1 MEKDKRRHLTLL
13 ASFGSIC
20 FSRVRCDGNS
30 VAYNFVRAFTA
41 DVTLKKMSFYHIKNL
56 LYYFTTLFYNI
67 SFIRYFIIQFYI
79 LK

>member
-30 VAYNFVRAFTA
+30 VAYNFDRASQQMLPKKKKSYLIA
-41 DVTLKKMSFYHIKNL
+41 LK
-56 LYYFTTLFYNI
+56 T
-67 SFIRYFIIQFYI
+67 YFIILSHYFIISYLSDI
-79 LK
+79 LSFNSIH

>member
-30 VAYNFVRAFTA
+30 VAYNFVRATT
-41 DVTLKKMSFYHIKNL
+41 DVTKKNC
-56 LYYFTTLFYNI
+56 
-67 SFIRYFIIQFYI
+67 YFIILKIYFII
-79 LK
+79 LPHHFTISHLSDFLSFNSIH

>member
-30 VAYNFVRAFTA
+30 VAYNFVREFTA
-41 DVTLKKMSFYHIKNL
+41 DVTKKKNHFITLK
-56 LYYFTTLFYNI
+56 T
-67 SFIRYFIIQFYI
+67 YFIILPHYFIISYLSDI
-79 LK
+79 LSFNFIH

>member
-30 VAYNFVRAFTA
+30 VAYNFDRASTA
-41 DVTLKKMSFYHIKNL
+41 NVTQKKSYLITLK
-56 LYYFTTLFYNI
+56 T
-67 SFIRYFIIQFYI
+67 YFIILSHYFIISHLSDI
-79 LK
+79 LSFNSIH

>member
-30 VAYNFVRAFTA
+30 VAYNFVTA
-41 DVTLKKMSFYHIKNL
+41 ITYVTKKKKS
-56 LYYFTTLFYNI
+56 
-67 SFIRYFIIQFYI
+67 YFIILKIYFII
-79 LK
+79 LPYHFTISHLSNILSFNSIH

>member
-30 VAYNFVRAFTA
+30 VAYNFVRATTY
-41 DVTLKKMSFYHIKNL
+41 VTKKKKSYFIVLKI
-56 LYYFTTLFYNI
+56 
-67 SFIRYFIIQFYI
+67 YFIILPHHFTISHLSDI
-79 LK
+79 LSFNSIH

>member
-30 VAYNFVRAFTA
+30 VAYNFDRASQQM
-41 DVTLKKMSFYHIKNL
+41 LPKKKKLSYRIKNL
-56 LYYFTTLFYNI
+56 FYI
-67 SFIRYFIIQFYI
+67 LSHYFIISYLSDI
-79 LK
+79 LSFNSIH